1 MTKDLLK
8 RYPYICGELKEMD
21 AKKLFPKRREKL
33 QRQKAEI
40 EAFVDSIEDSRER
53 RIVTLRV
60 IEGLTWQQVVGKMGY
75 RISSS
80 YARTLY
86 SDTVKNVLK

>member
-33 QRQKAEI
+33 QRQKADF
-40 EAFVDSIEDSRER
+40 EAFVDSIEDSRAR

-60 IEGLTWQQVVGKMGY
+60 LEGLPWQQVVGKMGY
-75 RISSS
+75 AVSEVN
-80 YARTLY
+80 ARKIY
-86 SDTVKNVLK
+86 SEEIKKF